1 MAGGVLLGGL
11 VVALWM
17 RRRLEQTFQALADAA
32 LRSNQSAFL
41 DAAKTTLETVGA
53 SMRGDLSQ
61 RQTAIEGLVK
71 PLNDSLARL
80 DTQVRSVETERQKGL
95 ATLRQEVDRLAK
107 ETVTLSHALRTPQG
121 RGRWGEITLRRVAE
135 LSGMARQCDFYE
147 QETVDGDV
155 RIRPDMVVRLP
166 GDRTIV
172 VDSKVPLSSYLDAVS
187 ATEEA
192 VRKKAL
198 ENHARQVATHVAS
211 LSAKQYWTQFQPAP
225 ELVVL
230 FLPGDHFLNAAL
242 DVNPELVESAL
253 AQKVMLATPSTLIA
267 ILKAIEHGWRQ
278 EQLAANAEEIR
289 RVALEFYDRLQMV
302 NEHYEEAGRS
312 LAKAVESY
320 NKSVASWEARLLP
333 SLRRIRELGVSSG
346 SEPEAPKP
354 IDASVR
360 QPISMR
366 AEG

>member
-1 MAGGVLLGGL
+1 MISSA
-11 VVALWM
+11 
-17 RRRLEQTFQALADAA
+17 ALAGAQ
-32 LRSNQSAFL
+32 SNGLGQS
-41 DAAKTTLETVGA
+41 
-53 SMRGDLSQ
+53 S
-61 RQTAIEGLVK
+61 
-71 PLNDSLARL
+71 
-80 DTQVRSVETERQKGL
+80 
-95 ATLRQEVDRLAK
+95 
-107 ETVTLSHALRTPQG
+107 
-121 RGRWGEITLRRVAE
+121 
-135 LSGMARQCDFYE
+135 SG
-147 QETVDGDV
+147 GKN
-155 RIRPDMVVRLP
+155 
-166 GDRTIV
+166 IV
-172 VDSKVPLSSYLDAVS
+172 VDSKVPLSSYLEAVS